1 MLELSNPSAL
11 YLGVVDHVSSM
22 TSGALVCLL
31 VWVGVKVKRNSG
43 ALLSFWFSFGSG
55 AIAACPCDRGWPAL
69 GKSMSNPAWE
79 LDAPGYGEG
88 KS

>member
-11 YLGVVDHVSSM
+11 YLGIVDHVSSM

-43 ALLSFWFSFGSG
+43 ALRSFWVQLWF
-55 AIAACPCDRGWPAL
+55 W
-69 GKSMSNPAWE
+69 
-79 LDAPGYGEG
+79 GYCCMPM
-88 KS
+88 